1 MLKLSP
7 CLEMLWGPLPFE
19 QRIAKAAKAQFKAY
33 EFWSWWNKD
42 LALLEKTGKDLG
54 LAVAACC
61 VNTSFSGPAKS
72 MLFPEAKDAFVQAV
86 KDCIPVSK
94 QLGCKT
100 FIATTGNTLPDVP
113 REAQHAACVTA
124 LKAGAPV
131 AEDAGITIVLEPL
144 NPLVD
149 HKGYYLNTSEEGF
162 AILSEVNSPAVKL
175 LFDIYHQQITE
186 GNVTRNLVDHIGQI
200 GHFHVADNPGRHE
213 PGTGEINYRY
223 LFERIAAT
231 PYSGYLGLEFS
242 PSEPERIDAIMKDV
256 QRLAVV

>member
-7 CLEMLWGPLPFE
+7 CIEMIWGALPFE
-19 QRIAKAAKAQFKAY
+19 QRITKAASAKFNAY

-54 LAVAACC
+54 LTVAACC

-72 MLFPEAKDAFVQAV
+72 MVYPEAKEAFVQAV

-100 FIATTGNTLPDVP
+100 FIATTGNTLPHVP
-113 REAQHAACVTA
+113 RETQHAACVAA

-131 AEDAGITIVLEPL
+131 AEDAGITLVVEPL

-149 HKGYYLNTSEEGF
+149 HKGYYLNTSDEGF
-162 AILSEVNSPAVKL
+162 AMIEEVNSLAVKL

-186 GNVTRNLVDHIGQI
+186 GNVTRNITDHLARI

-213 PGTGEINYRY
+213 PGTGEINYSY
-223 LFERIAAT
+223 LFNRIAAT
-231 PYSGYLGLEFS
+231 DYQGFVGLEFS
-242 PSEPERIDAIMKDV
+242 PSVPEQTDTIVKKV
-256 QRLAVV
+256 QQLAAS